1 MGNTLRQ
8 SIAEGRSVWIDG
20 YQYCAALFGTSVPWL
35 DQAAFSAFHSKMQG
49 LLRSDVVALP
59 VEEVAAALLA
69 SEPGLARDM
78 AAKARAAYPLR
89 RLLEDERLRA
99 AVTSLLVVLRA
110 ASGSSPLAL
119 VIPSP
124 RRWFALAYEAAR
136 GEPPSEDVARD
147 IDEIDGASVY
157 VADFLRVFAESGVD
171 ILLIAETPGEAPADV
186 EMLEAYQ
193 SVFNAARHYRWEIGL
208 LDTGATV
215 PPQRGEYL
223 DAVITRAPD
232 GTGMAGS
239 VVDEAFF
246 DGGDVPAFGTGCF
259 HYVVVPPQARPEG
272 VLERL
277 SELRARTGILHREK
291 R

>member
-1 MGNTLRQ
+1 MGKTLRQ

-20 YQYCAALFGTSVPWL
+20 YRYSEALFGAAVPWL
-35 DQAAFSAFHSKMQG
+35 DQASFSAFHGKMQG

-69 SEPGLARDM
+69 SEPGLAGEM
-78 AAKARAAYPLR
+78 AAKARSAYPLR

-110 ASGSSPLAL
+110 ANASSPLAL

-136 GEPPSEDVARD
+136 GEPPSEDIASD

-171 ILLIAETPGEAPADV
+171 ILLIAETPGEVPADLKI
-186 EMLEAYQ
+186 LEAYQ

-215 PPQRGEYL
+215 PPQQGEYL
-223 DAVITRAPD
+223 DAVVTRTPA
-232 GTGMAGS
+232 GSGMAGC
-239 VVDEAFF
+239 VLDEAFF
-246 DGGDVPAFGTGCF
+246 DGGDVPVLGTRCF

-277 SELRARTGILHREK
+277 SELRGHTRNPA
-291 R
+291 